1 MFCENCGNALPEG
14 ANVCPQCG
22 TAVGNKENGN
32 SLSYEN
38 QNSVQP
44 QQGYVQQPYTQA
56 QQGYS
61 QQQAYGQPQ
70 QGYAQQPYTQAQ
82 QGYSQQQAYGQP
94 QQGYSQQQAY
104 GQPQQGYAQS
114 YTQPGQQPDA
124 PVGGKG
130 AAVVA
135 LLLGIFG
142 LIGAI
147 IGAMLIG
154 IYATIPSLI
163 MCIIGIILAATAK
176 KKSHGRRATAGLVL
190 SIIGLVFSVIATF
203 SCVAVGTETDGIGT
217 YGCVGGYVEASKK
230 VRNNLDY
237 DIEDIF
243 NELEGLGY

>member
-1 MFCENCGNALPEG
+1 MFCENCGNTLPEG

-70 QGYAQQPYTQAQ
+70 QGYAQP
-82 QGYSQQQAYGQP
+82 
-94 QQGYSQQQAY
+94 
-104 GQPQQGYAQS
+104 

-147 IGAMLIG
+147 IGAILIG

-243 NELEGLGY
+243 NDLSGLGY

>member
-56 QQGYS
+56 
-61 QQQAYGQPQ
+61 
-70 QGYAQQPYTQAQ
+70 
-82 QGYSQQQAYGQP
+82 

>member
-70 QGYAQQPYTQAQ
+70 QGY
-82 QGYSQQQAYGQP
+82 
-94 QQGYSQQQAY
+94 SQQQAY
-104 GQPQQGYAQS
+104 GQPQQGYAQP
-114 YTQPGQQPDA
+114 YTQPGQQQPDA

>member
-94 QQGYSQQQAY
+94 QQAY
-104 GQPQQGYAQS
+104 GQPQQGYAQP

-147 IGAMLIG
+147 IGAILIG

-243 NELEGLGY
+243 NDLSGLGY